1 MKRLIAALFL
11 IAAPTAM
18 QAQVACTGSPCTAPA
33 VNTSLTVKSAVSFT
47 VNGAVD
53 FGSVVGGTTAQ
64 VDAQGTSS
72 SLGASGGV
80 ILNANQAV
88 TVKATFS
95 SLTSGSTS
103 LPVTLPSCGW
113 STVGST
119 STTNTTIFSCS
130 AGYVS
135 PAAGTGASGI
145 YVWLGGE
152 VATTAST
159 PAGNYAGT
167 ATVTGTY
174 TAY

>member
-1 MKRLIAALFL
+1 MKRFIAALFL
-11 IAAPTAM
+11 LAAPVALR
-18 QAQVACTGSPCTAPA
+18 AQTACTGSPCTAPA

-47 VNGAVD
+47 VNGAID

-64 VDAQGTSS
+64 VDAQGAST

-95 SLTSGSTS
+95 GLTSGTTT

-113 STVGST
+113 STLGTT
-119 STTNTTIFSCS
+119 STTNTTLFACGT
-130 AGYVS
+130 GYTS
-135 PAAGTGASGI
+135 PATGTGAGGI

-159 PAGNYAGT
+159 PAGSYAGT

>member
-1 MKRLIAALFL
+1 MKRFIAALFL
-11 IAAPTAM
+11 VAAPTAM
-18 QAQVACTGSPCTAPA
+18 QAQTACTASPCTSPA

-88 TVKATFS
+88 TVKAAFTA
-95 SLTSGSTS
+95 LTSAGNT
-103 LPVTLPSCGW
+103 LAVTLPSCGW
-113 STVGST
+113 STTSAT
-119 STTNTTIFSCS
+119 STTNTTLFSC
-130 AGYVS
+130 ATGYTS
-135 PAAGTGASGI
+135 PATGTGSGGI

-152 VATTAST
+152 IATTAST
-159 PAGNYAGT
+159 PAGSYAGT

>member
-1 MKRLIAALFL
+1 MKRFIAALFL
-11 IAAPTAM
+11 FAAPAVV
-18 QAQVACTGSPCTAPA
+18 QAQTVCTGSPCTAPA

-95 SLTSGSTS
+95 SLTSGATS
-103 LPVTLPSCGW
+103 LPVSSPSCGW
-113 STVGST
+113 STLGAT
-119 STTNTTIFSCS
+119 STTNTTIFVCS
-130 AGYVS
+130 TGYTS
-135 PAAGTGASGI
+135 PATGTGAGGI
-145 YVWLGGE
+145 YVWLGGQ

-159 PAGNYAGT
+159 PAGSYAGT